1 MSLNTADFDYAL
13 PQELIAQV
21 AAEPR
26 DSSRL
31 MVLNRSNHTITH
43 CHSFRSILDYLQK
56 GDALVANESKVIP
69 ARLFG
74 KKLRSGGQIELLL
87 LHPTVNLTNV
97 AGSINWEVLVRPGRG
112 AKPGAKFIFGESETL
127 EAEVLD
133 VAPSGGRIVRFS
145 KPPLAFLERYG
156 QMPLPPY
163 IHQKPADPTRYQ
175 TVYAST
181 PGSAAAPTAGL
192 HFTPEL
198 IERVNEKGV
207 SFEKV
212 LLHVGLDTF
221 QPVKE
226 DNALE
231 HKMHSEWCHIDA
243 ETASRLNRVRQQG
256 GRIIAVGTTS
266 VRTLESAYIDE
277 TGQLEPFEGA
287 TTIFIYPGK
296 RLRSIDALLTN
307 FHLPRSTLIMLVSA
321 FAGRE
326 FVLEAY
332 REAVN
337 ARYRFF
343 SFGDAMLI
351 L

>member
-1 MSLNTADFDYAL
+1 
-13 PQELIAQV
+13 
-21 AAEPR
+21 
-26 DSSRL
+26 
-31 MVLNRSNHTITH
+31 
-43 CHSFRSILDYLQK
+43 
-56 GDALVANESKVIP
+56 
-69 ARLFG
+69 
-74 KKLRSGGQIELLL
+74 
-87 LHPTVNLTNV
+87 
-97 AGSINWEVLVRPGRG
+97 
-112 AKPGAKFIFGESETL
+112 
-127 EAEVLD
+127 
-133 VAPSGGRIVRFS
+133 
-145 KPPLAFLERYG
+145 
-156 QMPLPPY
+156 
-163 IHQKPADPTRYQ
+163 
-175 TVYAST
+175 
-181 PGSAAAPTAGL
+181 
-192 HFTPEL
+192 
-198 IERVNEKGV
+198 
-207 SFEKV
+207 
-212 LLHVGLDTF
+212 
-221 QPVKE
+221 
-226 DNALE
+226 
-231 HKMHSEWCHIDA
+231 
-243 ETASRLNRVRQQG
+243 LNRVRQQG